1 MTRNEAA
8 YTGEV
13 GSMQFSH
20 FLQIYGKLYSL
31 KYDGACRSKGP
42 VHGYEA
48 IRLKQIYKNRFIER
62 REHASIPRAQL
73 NSAIVLRLAGS
84 KYPEYPTTPAS
95 SRHARPDSLR
105 AQEKRRP
112 NNTRSA
118 FLHSPKMRTVS
129 RNTLSTNHIATATC
143 PMHPAYEK
151 ARKKTFRTPFSM
163 TARRAC
169 RNDYF
174 A

>member
-48 IRLKQIYKNRFIER
+48 IRLKQIYKGDFYK
-62 REHASIPRAQL
+62 L
-73 NSAIVLRLAGS
+73 N
-84 KYPEYPTTPAS
+84 P
-95 SRHARPDSLR
+95 
-105 AQEKRRP
+105 
-112 NNTRSA
+112 
-118 FLHSPKMRTVS
+118 
-129 RNTLSTNHIATATC
+129 
-143 PMHPAYEK
+143 
-151 ARKKTFRTPFSM
+151 
-163 TARRAC
+163 
-169 RNDYF
+169 
-174 A
+174 

>member
-62 REHASIPRAQL
+62 REHAKHPSGGSSTRQSYCDSPEANIHNIPQL
-73 NSAIVLRLAGS
+73 PQVAVTHVPILKNHKKNA
-84 KYPEYPTTPAS
+84 
-95 SRHARPDSLR
+95 ARTIPG
-105 AQEKRRP
+105 RR
-112 NNTRSA
+112 S
-118 FLHSPKMRTVS
+118 LHSPKMRTVS

-143 PMHPAYEK
+143 PDAPRIRKGHGKNFPHPI
-151 ARKKTFRTPFSM
+151 FDDSPPGLPQ
-163 TARRAC
+163 
-169 RNDYF
+169 
-174 A
+174 

>member
-62 REHASIPRAQL
+62 REHAKHPSG
-73 NSAIVLRLAGS
+73 GS
-84 KYPEYPTTPAS
+84 STRQSYCDSPEEYPTTPAS
-95 SRHARPDSLR
+95 SRHARPDSLK

-112 NNTRSA
+112 NDTRSA
-118 FLHSPKMRTVS
+118 LPAFTQNADSITEYPLHESH
-129 RNTLSTNHIATATC
+129 RNSDLPRCTPHT
-143 PMHPAYEK
+143 K
-151 ARKKTFRTPFSM
+151 RARKKLSAPHFR
-163 TARRAC
+163 
-169 RNDYF
+169 
-174 A
+174 

>member
-62 REHASIPRAQL
+62 REHAKHPSGGRL

-118 FLHSPKMRTVS
+118 SLHSPKMRTVS

-143 PMHPAYEK
+143 PDAPRIRKGHGKNFPHPI
-151 ARKKTFRTPFSM
+151 FDDSPPGLPQ
-163 TARRAC
+163 
-169 RNDYF
+169 
-174 A
+174 

>member
-62 REHASIPRAQL
+62 REHAKHPSGGSSTRQSYCDSPEANIQNIRQL
-73 NSAIVLRLAGS
+73 PQVAVTHVPIL
-84 KYPEYPTTPAS
+84 
-95 SRHARPDSLR
+95 
-105 AQEKRRP
+105 
-112 NNTRSA
+112 
-118 FLHSPKMRTVS
+118 
-129 RNTLSTNHIATATC
+129 
-143 PMHPAYEK
+143 
-151 ARKKTFRTPFSM
+151 
-163 TARRAC
+163 
-169 RNDYF
+169 
-174 A
+174 

>member
-62 REHASIPRAQL
+62 REHASIPRAAAQL
-73 NSAIVLRLAGS
+73 GNR
-84 KYPEYPTTPAS
+84 
-95 SRHARPDSLR
+95 
-105 AQEKRRP
+105 
-112 NNTRSA
+112 
-118 FLHSPKMRTVS
+118 
-129 RNTLSTNHIATATC
+129 TATR
-143 PMHPAYEK
+143 
-151 ARKKTFRTPFSM
+151 RKQISRISDNPRK
-163 TARRAC
+163 
-169 RNDYF
+169 
-174 A
+174 